1 MKSIQ
6 TLHRILIQVSPHVFC
21 PLFFFLSYHQSIT
34 KNLPTIIR
42 VRGGWGVMYVGQWK
56 TKLKSKDGMMAESQ
70 KRQWVF
76 GLSVL

>member
-1 MKSIQ
+1 MIASMQ
-6 TLHRILIQVSPHVFC
+6 SSDPERA
-21 PLFFFLSYHQSIT
+21 FFSVQNELQISYHQSIT